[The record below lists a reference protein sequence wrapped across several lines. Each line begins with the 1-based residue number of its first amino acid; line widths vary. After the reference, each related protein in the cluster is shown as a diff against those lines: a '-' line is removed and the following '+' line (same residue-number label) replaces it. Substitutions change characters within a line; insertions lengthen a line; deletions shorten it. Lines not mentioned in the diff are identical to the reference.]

1 MVTGGCACTGDAC
14 ACVTAAVGVA
24 VAGGAVSWA
33 TGAALNW
40 FTPGGIRPGLNP
52 PGPGIP
58 TTNGNTGLDNKIFQR
73 KIVNI
78 FLPII
83 FSKMFCVLKRSVS
96 LRRFF

>member
-1 MVTGGCACTGDAC
+1 MESYKNQFSYSKYLKQIKLQTCVEGNLCATTDWLVTGGCACTGDAC
-14 ACVTAAVGVA
+14 ACVTAAAGVA

-58 TTNGNTGLDNKIFQR
+58 TTNGNR
-73 KIVNI
+73 
-78 FLPII
+78 
-83 FSKMFCVLKRSVS
+83 
-96 LRRFF
+96 LR